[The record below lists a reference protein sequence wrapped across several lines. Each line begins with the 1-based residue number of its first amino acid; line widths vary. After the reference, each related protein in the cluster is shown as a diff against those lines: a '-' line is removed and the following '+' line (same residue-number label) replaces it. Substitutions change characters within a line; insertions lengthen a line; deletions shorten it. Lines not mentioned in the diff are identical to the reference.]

1 MMEDMEGLVEVF
13 DRALEA
19 AAKKAKDS
27 GYKEGK
33 SASRQSEADY
43 DGIIIRNVDD
53 TGSYHKGKDKH
64 IANDY
69 IIFNSNQFKNMD
81 NLNPTRDKDIRYSQ
95 RDTSDGLTREE
106 ARELGKAYTRL
117 KAEAAYN
124 KAKWEY
130 WKNQTRRSKSKSV
143 RREDVEKLG
152 RKENKPVLLTNGF
165 KKYRIIKKTCL
176 WQSFARHGMKGGLL
190 ICSLPLQLWQ
200 RWPSRVV

>member
-1 MMEDMEGLVEVF
+1 MTAFLLF
-13 DRALEA
+13 C
-19 AAKKAKDS
+19 
-27 GYKEGK
+27 
-33 SASRQSEADY
+33 
-43 DGIIIRNVDD
+43 
-53 TGSYHKGKDKH
+53 
-64 IANDY
+64 Y

-95 RDTSDGLTREE
+95 RDTSYGLTREE

-152 RKENKPVLLTNGF
+152 RKENKPVLLTNRF
-165 KKYRIIKKTCL
+165 KKYRIIKKRCL
-176 WQSFARHGMKGGLL
+176 WQSFAPHGMKGGLL